1 MGALGQVLLS
11 LATMAGLWS
20 GAILA
25 GFSYGGF
32 WTLSPSM
39 VAELFGT
46 LHFATLYNFLSLAV
60 SSGSLVFS
68 SLIPSELY
76 DWQATSHPATD
87 GKGGC
92 AGASCFR
99 ITNFV
104 AIGAVCI
111 GFCAAFLLH
120 IRTRSAA

>member
-39 VAELFGT
+39 VGELFGT
-46 LHFATLYNFLSLAV
+46 KHFATLYNFLSLAV
-60 SSGSLVFS
+60 STGSLVFS
-68 SLIPSELY
+68 SLITSRLY
-76 DWQATSHPATD
+76 DWQAGSHPAND

-92 AGASCFR
+92 AGTTCFR

-104 AIGAVCI
+104 AIGATGI
-111 GFCAAFLLH
+111 GFCATCLLH
-120 IRTRSAA
+120 F